1 MNLLITE
8 TGYHHLKPEKYY
20 LDTIGGIGIKT
31 VLSPEEKQQAEQDYA
46 DNLANYNNVKALYDN
61 LKDGGNTD
69 GTVSDV
75 ETAWPDEMWELRAEL
90 LAKSPH
96 LSYEVLKSVADKTDV
111 FPDQV
116 IFEIMAANPD
126 ELRKN
131 ELITYL
137 ETKENPLP
145 EYMISILHQLAGGIT
160 YKTVLMQEMARYHAA
175 KMQSAYDLIR
185 STLNDSLVDYTYLR
199 NWLDNTNNLNADLQ
213 TVASY
218 MEEGD
223 YTSAQSLL
231 NSIPDVYGLEGDKLD
246 EYNDYKLLAEIQ
258 MNWQQQGR
266 TVFDLDSAEIA
277 MLVDYAENGLG
288 KAAVISKVILEFA
301 YVYHYCNCLP
311 VNDSSN
317 MKSSNAFAGTNETD
331 NGLFVKA
338 TPNPARTWVTFDYTL
353 PVYMENAVLRISNMK
368 GEIKTTFNIDDRQ
381 GQIVWDIRH
390 IEKGVYIYTLTTG
403 SLNKSGKL
411 IVR

>member
-1 MNLLITE
+1 LLITE

-61 LKDGGNTD
+61 LKDGGDTD

-111 FPDQV
+111 FPDEV

-199 NWLDNTNNLNADLQ
+199 NWLDNTNTLNADMQ

-231 NSIPDVYGLEGDKLD
+231 NLVPDAYGLEGDELD
-246 EYNDYKLLAEIQ
+246 AYNEYKSLAEIQ

-288 KAAVISKVILEFA
+288 KAAVISKGILEFA
-301 YVYHYCNCLP
+301 YGYHYCNCLP

-331 NGLFVKA
+331 NGLLIEA
-338 TPNPARTWVTFDYTL
+338 TPNPARTWVAFNYKL
-353 PVYMENAVLRISNMK
+353 PVFATEAVLRITDVSGK
-368 GEIKTTFNIDDRQ
+368 TITTFTLNSKQ
-381 GQIVWDIRH
+381 GQQVWDIRN
-390 IEKGVYIYTLTTG
+390 IEKGVYLYTLKAE
-403 SLNKSGKL
+403 SLSKSGKL
-411 IVR
+411 IIN

>member
-1 MNLLITE
+1 MLITE

-61 LKDGGNTD
+61 LKDGGDTD

-111 FPDQV
+111 FPDEV

-199 NWLDNTNNLNADLQ
+199 NWLDNTNTLNADMQ

-231 NSIPDVYGLEGDKLD
+231 NLVPDAYGLEGDELD
-246 EYNDYKLLAEIQ
+246 AYNEYKSLAEIQ

-288 KAAVISKVILEFA
+288 KAAVISKGILEFA
-301 YVYHYCNCLP
+301 YGYHYCNCLP

-331 NGLFVKA
+331 NGLLIEA
-338 TPNPARTWVTFDYTL
+338 TPNPARTWVAFNYKL
-353 PVYMENAVLRISNMK
+353 PVFATEAVLRITDVSGK
-368 GEIKTTFNIDDRQ
+368 TITTFTLNSKQ
-381 GQIVWDIRH
+381 GQQVWDIRN
-390 IEKGVYIYTLTTG
+390 IEKGVYLYTLKAE
-403 SLNKSGKL
+403 SLSKSGKL
-411 IVR
+411 IIN